1 MLDTETNNK
10 SETNQGS
17 GLVISFAQPKLL
29 GAHRR
34 LLISYFSVFDTWKG
48 RCRYINR
55 YQFQLTMKSMNVQC
69 GSCFFHT
76 VVTKTHLCLC
86 SLLSMS
92 LLHTL
97 NKIFGNKHSVHV
109 CFEKLNVQMFI
120 WVFPK
125 IGVPQNGWLKME
137 TPIKMD
143 DLGGKTHYFRKPPF
157 GHQLFRN
164 QFTPRSPGILLSA
177 AGQWIEGDHWF
188 RSCMWQGTWD
198 RISGIRSAEVP
209 KKCCLFFCVFFFRN
223 VFLLMGNQ

>member
-10 SETNQGS
+10 SETNQGL

-34 LLISYFSVFDTWKG
+34 LLISYCSVFYTWKG
-48 RCRYINR
+48 RCRYTNK
-55 YQFQLTMKSMNVQC
+55 YLFQLTMKSMNVQC
-69 GSCFFHT
+69 GSCFFIQSLQKFIF
-76 VVTKTHLCLC
+76 VFVAYFVC
-86 SLLSMS
+86 SYFAINTQCMFVLKS
-92 LLHTL
+92 LMCNLGQKSH
-97 NKIFGNKHSVHV
+97 
-109 CFEKLNVQMFI
+109 MFI

-177 AGQWIEGDHWF
+177 AGQWIEGYHWF

-198 RISGIRSAEVP
+198 RISGNPKCRSS

-223 VFLLMGNQ
+223 VYLLMGNQ